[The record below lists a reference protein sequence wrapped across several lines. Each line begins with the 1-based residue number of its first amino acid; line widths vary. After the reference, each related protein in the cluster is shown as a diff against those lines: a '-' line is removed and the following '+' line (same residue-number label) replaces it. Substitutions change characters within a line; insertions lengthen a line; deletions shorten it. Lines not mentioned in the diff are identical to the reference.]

1 MERYMTVSEL
11 SARIVAAKSFLNAE
25 IVKIRTNG
33 SQISTLNYREIGSRL
48 DMIHEV
54 ERVGVR
60 HLGDLQL
67 RRISRVVDEL
77 DIYRSSAN

>member
-1 MERYMTVSEL
+1 MTVSEL
-11 SARIVAAKSFLNAE
+11 QAKIVAAKSFLNSE

-33 SQISTLNYREIGSRL
+33 AQISSLNYREIGTRL

-77 DIYRSSAN
+77 EQYRPSAN